1 MKANN
6 ACGPDVASPKLL
18 NCAGKDLI
26 LSLLSQFSMS
36 AARNSVP
43 CSRKTMKQINRIID
57 LFPCLLCVP
66 GELMGH
72 VVATIIANHI
82 SEYNICHSH

>member
-18 NCAGKDLI
+18 NCAGKDRI
-26 LSLLSQFSMS
+26 QSLLSQFFMS
-36 AARNSVP
+36 AARTSVP
-43 CSRKTMKQINRIID
+43 CSRKTMKQINRIMD
-57 LFPCLLCVP
+57 L
-66 GELMGH
+66 LMEH

-82 SEYNICHSH
+82 SEYI